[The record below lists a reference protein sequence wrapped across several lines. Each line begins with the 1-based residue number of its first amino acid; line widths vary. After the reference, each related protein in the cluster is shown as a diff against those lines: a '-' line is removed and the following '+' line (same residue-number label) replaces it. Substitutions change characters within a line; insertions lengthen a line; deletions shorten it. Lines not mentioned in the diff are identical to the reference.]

1 MFFRNIMDNILFFF
15 GSEKLSALDVY
26 FTFGILRSINS
37 VNNGPKQKTDL
48 KKFGILKEYMQIKS
62 EVGLRQYNSE
72 KLWVVGISSITTDY
86 TSPLLIK
93 PSLLQWKFGLIRGVA
108 SIEGDYFS
116 SILLFQC
123 IWNPSRWWEW
133 PFKRGITVVEW
144 WSIDTDIFTYPISY
158 LSVLDRYIF
167 SKYFPCPTKYK
178 QY

>member
-1 MFFRNIMDNILFFF
+1 MDNILFFF

-37 VNNGPKQKTDL
+37 VNNGPEQKTDL

-93 PSLLQWKFGLIRGVA
+93 PSLLQ
-108 SIEGDYFS
+108 
-116 SILLFQC
+116 
-123 IWNPSRWWEW
+123 
-133 PFKRGITVVEW
+133 
-144 WSIDTDIFTYPISY
+144 
-158 LSVLDRYIF
+158 
-167 SKYFPCPTKYK
+167 
-178 QY
+178 

>member
-1 MFFRNIMDNILFFF
+1 
-15 GSEKLSALDVY
+15 
-26 FTFGILRSINS
+26 
-37 VNNGPKQKTDL
+37 
-48 KKFGILKEYMQIKS
+48 
-62 EVGLRQYNSE
+62 
-72 KLWVVGISSITTDY
+72 VVGISSITTDY